1 MKHYNLRVAGAL
13 SKGKTPM
20 TPKIYEA
27 VGKRL
32 GEIWGTYA
40 GWAQSVL
47 FTSDLKSF
55 ENYGLPTPAPTP
67 KKERVKGEVEVERKL
82 LATEEVLETPTR
94 LRPRKRKAS
103 EGSITSPTKPKK
115 VRVESSLDPLMED

>member
-1 MKHYNLRVAGAL
+1 
-13 SKGKTPM
+13 M

-32 GEIWGTYA
+32 VEIWGPYA

-67 KKERVKGEVEVERKL
+67 VKERVQEEMELKLVGVE
-82 LATEEVLETPTR
+82 EEVLEASTR
-94 LRPRKRKAS
+94 LRPRKRKVYES
-103 EGSITSPTKPKK
+103 SLSPPIKPKK
-115 VRVESSLDPLMED
+115 ARVKSRLDSS

>member
-1 MKHYNLRVAGAL
+1 
-13 SKGKTPM
+13 M

-32 GEIWGTYA
+32 REIWGAYA

-67 KKERVKGEVEVERKL
+67 KKERVKGEVEVAREIFDVGE
-82 LATEEVLETPTR
+82 ALETPTR
-94 LRPRKRKAS
+94 LRPRKRKVYES
-103 EGSITSPTKPKK
+103 SLTSPTKPKK
-115 VRVESSLDPLMED
+115 VRVESSLDPRMED

>member
-1 MKHYNLRVAGAL
+1 
-13 SKGKTPM
+13 M

-32 GEIWGTYA
+32 REIWGAYA
-40 GWAQSVL
+40 GWAQSVF

-67 KKERVKGEVEVERKL
+67 INERVKGEVEVERKL
-82 LATEEVLETPTR
+82 FDVGDVLETSSASR
-94 LRPRKRKAS
+94 LRPRKRKVY
-103 EGSITSPTKPKK
+103 EGSLSPPRKPKK
-115 VRVESSLDPLMED
+115 VRVDS

>member
-1 MKHYNLRVAGAL
+1 
-13 SKGKTPM
+13 M

-32 GEIWGTYA
+32 REIWGAYA

-67 KKERVKGEVEVERKL
+67 KKERVKGEIEVERKIFDV
-82 LATEEVLETPTR
+82 AEVLETPTR
-94 LRPRKRKAS
+94 LRPRKRKVY
-103 EGSITSPTKPKK
+103 EGSLTSPTKPKK
-115 VRVESSLDPLMED
+115 VRVESSRVPRMED

>member
-1 MKHYNLRVAGAL
+1 
-13 SKGKTPM
+13 M

-32 GEIWGTYA
+32 GEIWGAYA

-55 ENYGLPTPAPTP
+55 ENYGLSTPASTP
-67 KKERVKGEVEVERKL
+67 IKERIKKEVEVERKL
-82 LATEEVLETPTR
+82 FDVREVLETPTR
-94 LRPRKRKAS
+94 LRPRKRKVDEA
-103 EGSITSPTKPKK
+103 SITSPTKAKR
-115 VRVESSLDPLMED
+115 VRVESSLDPIWKVEG

>member
-1 MKHYNLRVAGAL
+1 MKHYNLRVAGTL
-13 SKGKTPM
+13 TKGKTPM

-32 GEIWGTYA
+32 REIWGGYA
-40 GWAQSVL
+40 GWAQSVF

-67 KKERVKGEVEVERKL
+67 INERLKGEVEVERKSFDVGK
-82 LATEEVLETPTR
+82 VLETSSR
-94 LRPRKRKAS
+94 LRPRKRKAY
-103 EGSITSPTKPKK
+103 EGSLSPLRKPKK
-115 VRVESSLDPLMED
+115 VRVEP

>member
-1 MKHYNLRVAGAL
+1 
-13 SKGKTPM
+13 M

-32 GEIWGTYA
+32 GDIWGAYA
-40 GWAQSVL
+40 GWAQSVF

-67 KKERVKGEVEVERKL
+67 VEEQVKEEVEVELKL
-82 LATEEVLETPTR
+82 VDVGEVPVPETPMR
-94 LRPRKRKAS
+94 LRLRKRKVY
-103 EGSITSPTKPKK
+103 EGSLKSPVMPKK
-115 VRVESSLDPLMED
+115 VRVESRLDSRREG

>member
-1 MKHYNLRVAGAL
+1 
-13 SKGKTPM
+13 M

-32 GEIWGTYA
+32 GEIWGAYA

-55 ENYGLPTPAPTP
+55 ENYGMPTPAPTP
-67 KKERVKGEVEVERKL
+67 IKERIRREVEAKRKL
-82 LATEEVLETPTR
+82 FDVEEVLETPTR
-94 LRPRKRKAS
+94 LRPRKRKVDDAS
-103 EGSITSPTKPKK
+103 FTSPTKPKR
-115 VRVESSLDPLMED
+115 VRVDPGMEG

>member
-1 MKHYNLRVAGAL
+1 
-13 SKGKTPM
+13 M

-27 VGKRL
+27 VGTRL
-32 GEIWGTYA
+32 GEIWGPYA

-67 KKERVKGEVEVERKL
+67 VKERVKEEMDLKL
-82 LATEEVLETPTR
+82 VDVVEVLETPTR
-94 LRPRKRKAS
+94 LRPRKRKVYD
-103 EGSITSPTKPKK
+103 GSLSSPTKLKK
-115 VRVESSLDPLMED
+115 VRVGSSLDSRLED

>member
-1 MKHYNLRVAGAL
+1 
-13 SKGKTPM
+13 M
-20 TPKIYEA
+20 TPKVYAA

-32 GEIWGTYA
+32 REMWGAYA

-67 KKERVKGEVEVERKL
+67 VEERLKEEMELKL
-82 LATEEVLETPTR
+82 VDVVEVLETPTR
-94 LRPRKRKAS
+94 LRPRKRKVYEDS
-103 EGSITSPTKPKK
+103 RSSLTRSKK
-115 VRVESSLDPLMED
+115 VRVESNLDSRLED